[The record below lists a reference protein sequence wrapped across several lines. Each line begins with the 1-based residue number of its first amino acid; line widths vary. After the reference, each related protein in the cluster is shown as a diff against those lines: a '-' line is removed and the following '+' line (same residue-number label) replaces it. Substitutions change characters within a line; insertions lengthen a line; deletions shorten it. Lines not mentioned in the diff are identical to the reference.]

1 MTTDRN
7 ELIRFFK
14 EILDLA
20 AKIDRNQQKVNF
32 LHFKHGAADEAH
44 HWQEFVDA
52 QRVRHASMIAKFR
65 EMTEGLDPEVVGQIG
80 MEAVGA

>member
-1 MTTDRN
+1 MNNRN
-7 ELIRFFK
+7 ELISFFK

-32 LHFKHGAADEAH
+32 LHFKNGAADDAH
-44 HWQEFVDA
+44 HWQQFVDA
-52 QRVRHASMIAKFR
+52 QRVRHASMLAKFK
-65 EMTEGLDPEVVGQIG
+65 EMTEGVDPEVLGQIG